1 MPATAKGSLC
11 AEEASL
17 AFEPAIRFAFSVTL
31 DRSLSPGLH
40 FYIRIRK
47 IRPNCVELLS

>member
-1 MPATAKGSLC
+1 MPAPGKGGSC

-17 AFEPAIRFAFSVTL
+17 AFEPAVRFTCSVTL